1 MKMAWDERRLDIR
14 TTKFAAD
21 RSRRGA
27 LPDCVVDVY
36 DWCHQGDETQIAF
49 DHRKQRPNPSTITGG
64 EHAEFAG
71 AAFAQ
76 CAHQLAELHYAL
88 AQTFCVA
95 DQIAGDCKFAVPIPL
110 RNARVM
116 VWQVNEACVPT
127 KFVEVLR
134 ATSITNRAAGHERVR
149 HKDCRRFPA
158 VFGREEICVRG
169 IVRWKL
175 RFDRAA
181 PCDIRV

>member
-1 MKMAWDERRLDIR
+1 MKMPGDERRLDIC

-21 RSRRGA
+21 RPRCRTLPNRVIDIYDRR
-27 LPDCVVDVY
+27 
-36 DWCHQGDETQIAF
+36 HQGGETKIAL
-49 DHRKQRPNPSTITGG
+49 DHRKQRSDPSTITGG

-76 CAHQLAELHYAL
+76 CAHQLAQLHYAL
-88 AQTFCVA
+88 AQPFCVA

-116 VWQVNEACVPT
+116 VWQVNEACVPA

-134 ATSITNRAAGHERVR
+134 ATSITNR
-149 HKDCRRFPA
+149 
-158 VFGREEICVRG
+158 
-169 IVRWKL
+169 
-175 RFDRAA
+175 
-181 PCDIRV
+181 